1 MTLSLH
7 MKSLILI
14 YICIN
19 NKMKNILVTGGAGF
33 IGSNLIKSLV
43 EKGFNV
49 TSLDDY
55 STGSKSNEIQDV
67 KYYNLDIEKISKIN
81 ESIDICYHL
90 AAQSR
95 VQPSFEDPE
104 ESFRI
109 NVLGTSRV
117 MEWAKKKKVKVVYAG
132 SSSKH
137 HVPSDS
143 PYAMY
148 KFLGEEVCKLYKK
161 SYNVNVA
168 IARFYN
174 VYGPGEN
181 IDEKYGN
188 VIGIWRSKVIQG
200 EPLPIVGDGNQKRD
214 FIHVYDI
221 VNGLIKIAL
230 TDINHNDA
238 WELGTG
244 INYSINELFKY
255 FKDKFDVKSIN
266 IPDQPGNYRQTLRG
280 NDDSLK
286 LLDWK
291 PMDRLKEHINSF
303 N

>member
-1 MTLSLH
+1 
-7 MKSLILI
+7 
-14 YICIN
+14 
-19 NKMKNILVTGGAGF
+19 MKNILVTGGVGF
-33 IGSNLIKSLV
+33 IGSNLIKTLV

-49 TSLDDY
+49 ISLDNY
-55 STGSKSNEIQDV
+55 STGSKSNETKEV

-81 ESIDICYHL
+81 EPIDLCFHL

-95 VQPSFEDPE
+95 VQPSFENPE

-109 NVLGTSRV
+109 NVLGTSKV
-117 MEWAKKKKVKVVYAG
+117 MEWAKTNKVKIIYAG

-137 HVPSDS
+137 HDPSNS

-148 KFLGEEVCKLYKK
+148 KYLGEEVCKLYKK
-161 SYNVNVA
+161 SYNVNVE

-181 IDEKYGN
+181 IDEKFGN
-188 VIGIWRSKVIQG
+188 VIGIWKSKVMKG

-214 FIHVYDI
+214 FVHVYDI
-221 VNGLIKIAL
+221 VDGLIKIAL
-230 TDINHNDA
+230 TDINHTDA